1 MKVLFYLRKNHKEV
15 KGGDLVQ
22 IYSTADALK
31 KIGVE
36 ITFSSD
42 PKENLQKF
50 DIVHLFNSPRF
61 EETESF
67 INNAISQKKPTVFS
81 TIFWPKDELAVGIAS
96 SKIVRLCRNIIGIKA
111 TLTLWRIFKLRD
123 SKFLVEKRIFES
135 VDMLL
140 PNSEGEMRQIMKVFG
155 IKNKPYM
162 SIVNAIDTDSFKL
175 APNTAREDYVLS
187 VGRVENRKNTLKLIE
202 ACHQLGYKLI
212 LIGGYDSK
220 DEYTKRCLDL
230 VEQYDFE
237 HIDNID
243 QEALLPYYYRAKVH
257 AMVSWY
263 ETPGL
268 ATMEAACGGCNIL
281 TTDRGSVREYFGDKA
296 TYCDPFSQESIVA
309 GLKLSME
316 RKIDTSLRDLILE
329 KYTWEKAAAQ
339 TKDAYVE
346 LLS

>member
-1 MKVLFYLRKNHKEV
+1 MRILFYIRKNHKEV

-22 IYSTADALK
+22 ILSTADALK

-42 PKENLQKF
+42 PKENLEKF
-50 DIVHLFNSPRF
+50 DVVHLFNSPRF

-67 INNAISQKKPTVFS
+67 IKNAISQNKPTSFS

-96 SKIVRLCRNIIGIKA
+96 SKIVRLCRGILGINA
-111 TLTLWRIFKLRD
+111 TLILWRMLKQRD

-135 VDMLL
+135 VDLLL
-140 PNSEGEMRQIMKVFG
+140 PNSEGEMRQIKKVFG
-155 IKNKPYM
+155 ITNKPYI
-162 SIVNAIDTDSFKL
+162 SIVNAIDTNRFRATPSPSRK
-175 APNTAREDYVLS
+175 DYVLS
-187 VGRVENRKNTLKLIE
+187 VGRIENRKNTLKLIE
-202 ACHQLGYKLI
+202 ACNRLGCKLI
-212 LIGGYDSK
+212 LIGGYDKK
-220 DEYTKRCLDL
+220 DNYAKRCLDL
-230 VEQYDFE
+230 IKEYDFE

-243 QEALLPYYYRAKVH
+243 QEALLPYYYEAKVH

-281 TTDRGSVREYFGDKA
+281 TTDRGSVSEYFGNKVD
-296 TYCDPFSQESIVA
+296 YCDPFSQQSIEA
-309 GLKLSME
+309 GIKLSMG
-316 RKIDTSLRDLILE
+316 RKSDLSLRKLIME
-329 KYTWEKAAAQ
+329 KYTWEEAAKQ
-339 TKDAYVE
+339 TKKAYLE